1 MRVMRSWRS
10 MACVPRG
17 VRGRAKSAFGLLLCL
32 DHSSERGCI
41 AAECRR
47 ARRSQSPRQVAAR
60 RRRRADPTTA
70 RWRAACWVGA
80 ERLAQSRFLDSPHR
94 TGHARF
100 PSDPALQGL
109 SLLPGSHPPV
119 RTPSISAFNARTS
132 SGSGLV
138 LSGMTRLWF
147 PSPCGRLSRPPTTME
162 PPTLPMFL
170 FPTAGNIR
178 FRAASH
184 VHDRGLCEVV

>member
-1 MRVMRSWRS
+1 MRRYQSRCGQREDSRVTIRPVLTTTSCASLMSRAGQVQGCPSSSGSR
-10 MACVPRG
+10 CVRKP
-17 VRGRAKSAFGLLLCL
+17 K
-32 DHSSERGCI
+32 
-41 AAECRR
+41 
-47 ARRSQSPRQVAAR
+47 
-60 RRRRADPTTA
+60 
-70 RWRAACWVGA
+70 CWVGA
-80 ERLAQSRFLDSPHR
+80 ERLAQSRFLDSAHR

-147 PSPCGRLSRPPTTME
+147 PSPCGRFSRPPTTME